1 MIKILLV
8 DDDPD
13 LRALL
18 KVWVQG
24 TDFELIVAADGYQ
37 AVQFARTEQP
47 DVILLDV
54 HMPAA
59 KGFIVHERLK
69 RLHSLANVPVI
80 FISADRTTAEQAI
93 AEGGTDFLP
102 KPLDKDRLMRTLRR
116 VLKMSS

>member
-1 MIKILLV
+1 MIKVLLV

-18 KVWVQG
+18 TVWVQG
-24 TDFELIVAADGYQ
+24 TDFELNFAADGYQ
-37 AVQFARTEQP
+37 AVQFARAERP

-59 KGFIVHERLK
+59 KGFVVHERLK
-69 RLHSLANVPVI
+69 RLPSLSNVPII
-80 FISADRTTAEQAI
+80 FISSDRTSAAEAMS
-93 AEGGTDFLP
+93 AGGADFLP

-116 VLKMSS
+116 VSEKSS